1 MTASA
6 INSNTIQLITNNLS
20 TTNAVNSSNNIENLN
35 NEDAAYSISDSLQTM
50 MNGTVSDYV
59 NNVYANMGTYSAVNK
74 LQPNDFLKMLDVNSS
89 YEVTNYSNQLS
100 TLFGSFDSSSSSTTK
115 QQNETLFNMAYSAAG
130 FSVLMGTHASSSVLG
145 KLMSKMTGSSVNIW
159 G

>member
-89 YEVTNYSNQLS
+89 YEVKNHSNQIS
-100 TLFGSFDSSSSSTTK
+100 TLFGSLDSNSSNRTA
-115 QQNETLFNMAYSAAG
+115 QQNQSLFNMAYSAAG
-130 FSVLMGTHASSSVLG
+130 FSVLMGTHVSSSVLG
-145 KLMSKMTGSSVNIW
+145 SLMSKMSGSNVDVW

>member
-89 YEVTNYSNQLS
+89 YEVKNHSNQIS
-100 TLFGSFDSSSSSTTK
+100 TLFGSLDSNSSNRTA
-115 QQNETLFNMAYSAAG
+115 QQNQSLFNMAYSAAG

-145 KLMSKMTGSSVNIW
+145 SLMSKMSGSNVDVW